1 MNMQFGKKIAA
12 AIGFG
17 LCLTVAPVGA
27 MAKEQ
32 LKARKLGIVVINTQS
47 ESLANWANHLAAA
60 AEKLG
65 WTPII
70 KNGESNPAVVATL
83 LPELLTQGVD
93 AIITMA
99 VDAPLMTQGLAAA
112 KAKNV
117 PVIATV
123 VGVNPAGKENFTAVY
138 AVNDR
143 ALGVA
148 LANYL
153 VDKNPKAVAVG
164 QTATLVY
171 AADQLVV
178 GAKETLAKRGASMA
192 AVQDNDVTNLV
203 TSFTQTTS
211 DLALSHPEAS
221 ALISCC
227 DFAPLMDLPALK
239 AANRSDMTLMTRVD
253 NPSTIQA
260 MKAGANVVVAAF
272 RTDRYNLLALDALV
286 AHFGKNTPIPAAT
299 TLDGDI
305 KVVDKDHIPASGAV
319 YPFADELAPYVARWQ
334 EVYQF

>member
-1 MNMQFGKKIAA
+1 MQLGNKIAA
-12 AIGFG
+12 TIGFG
-17 LCLTVAPVGA
+17 LCLALTPLGA
-27 MAKEQ
+27 MAKDQ
-32 LKARKLGIVVINTQS
+32 LKPRKLGIVVINTQS
-47 ESLANWANHLAAA
+47 ESLANWANNLAAA
-60 AEKLG
+60 AEKLH

-83 LPELLTQGVD
+83 LPDLLTQDVD

-138 AVNDR
+138 PVSDY

-164 QTATLVY
+164 QTATLVF

-178 GAKETLAKRGASMA
+178 GAKDTLAKRGASMA
-192 AVQDNDVTNLV
+192 AVQDTDVTNLV
-203 TSFTQTTS
+203 TSFTQTTN
-211 DLALSHPEAS
+211 DLALSHPDAN

-239 AANRSDMTLMTRVD
+239 AAHRIDMTLMTRVD
-253 NPSTIQA
+253 NPSTVQA

-272 RTDRYNLLALDALV
+272 RTDRYNLFALDALA
-286 AHFGKNTPIPAAT
+286 AHFAKKTPIPAAMPDF
-299 TLDGDI
+299 DGDI
-305 KVVDKDHIPASGAV
+305 KIVDKDHIPASGAV
-319 YPFADELAPYVARWQ
+319 YPFADELAPYVARWN
-334 EVYQF
+334 ELYQF